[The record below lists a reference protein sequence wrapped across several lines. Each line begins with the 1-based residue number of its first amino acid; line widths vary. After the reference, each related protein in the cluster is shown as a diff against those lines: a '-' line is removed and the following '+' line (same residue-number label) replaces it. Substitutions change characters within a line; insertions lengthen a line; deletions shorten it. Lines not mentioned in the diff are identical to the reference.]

1 MMWEAQRNLQAL
13 LKAFAFT
20 PMTKSKMKALS
31 KGNGGQKSVLD
42 EFLNSDD

>member
-1 MMWEAQRNLQAL
+1 MQEAQCNLQAL
-13 LKAFAFT
+13 QKAFTFT

-31 KGNGGQKSVLD
+31 KGTGGQKSALD